1 MPSYRRRRRRETTP
15 VRIDLNGLLAGVAGA
30 DGLDPAELESL
41 SPELLRV
48 REQQRS
54 GAAAAVTLP
63 SRDDVRHTVTLATEL
78 RDRFTTIVV
87 LGARGAAPA
96 TTALAAAFPAGG
108 PRLVVADSIDPEAVE
123 GWLAGLDLQ
132 HTLIDVVSPSGDP
145 TTMAQFLIV
154 RDRLLRELGAVDYRD
169 HVIVTTDAE
178 HGPLRQIVNDEGFR
192 DLALPAG
199 AARPP
204 GALTAAGLL
213 PAAIAGVDIEELLAG
228 AAAIAERAGDSESPL
243 ADPVLLLGGAL
254 WLMTTR
260 RQKRLAVLPGC
271 SRLAPTIERLRAL
284 WREHTGQALDVA
296 GPLPLCPGELGDAA
310 VLFLGV
316 ESHAAS
322 VDVPACYQDLDDV
335 SYLGGHSL
343 GAVVTATQQATEIML
358 ARHRRP
364 SATITLPAVNAA
376 TMGQLLYLIEAT
388 PLTVAALA
396 GRSPLAAEGEEEM
409 RRLESG
415 LLGRPGFDVERGEA
429 EAWVARKDPRFVL

>member
-1 MPSYRRRRRRETTP
+1 MP
-15 VRIDLNGLLAGVAGA
+15 VRIDLNGLLAAVAGT
-30 DGLDPAELESL
+30 DGLEPADLEGL
-41 SPELLRV
+41 APELARV
-48 REQQRS
+48 REQQRT
-54 GAAAAVTLP
+54 GTIAGVTLP
-63 SRDDVRHTVTLATEL
+63 SRDDVRKTVSLAAEL
-78 RDRFTTIVV
+78 RDRFTTVVV

-96 TTALAAAFPAGG
+96 TTALAAAFPAGA
-108 PRLVVADSIDPEAVE
+108 PRLVVADSTDPETVE
-123 GWLAGLDLQ
+123 GWLASLDLSR
-132 HTLIDVVSPSGDP
+132 TLVDVVSPSGDP

-199 AARPP
+199 TTAPP

-213 PAAIAGVDIEELLAG
+213 PAAIAGIDVEELLAG
-228 AAAIAERAGDSESPL
+228 AAAIAERAADTESPL
-243 ADPVLLLGGAL
+243 ADPALLLGGAL
-254 WLMTTR
+254 WLMATR

-271 SRLAPTIERLRAL
+271 SRLRPAIDRLRAL
-284 WREHTGQALDVA
+284 WVEHTGQTMDTA
-296 GPLPLCPGELGDAA
+296 GPLPLRPGELGDAA
-310 VLFLGV
+310 VLFLSV

-343 GAVVTATQQATEIML
+343 GAVVAATQRATEIML

-364 SATITLPAVNAA
+364 SATITLPAVNAS
-376 TMGQLLYLIEAT
+376 TMGQLLYLLET
-388 PLTVAALA
+388 VPLVAAALDD
-396 GRSPLAAEGEEEM
+396 RPPAAPEGEEEM

-415 LLGRPGFDVERGEA
+415 LLGRPGFDAERGEA